1 MQIVPRL
8 LLEGR
13 TLLSRPHNRR
23 SMKHLVS
30 GLADEYERVYL
41 ADEDGVTKNKPQ
53 LDLAQVVC
61 DELPTIYEGG
71 IRAGPNIIDILMTG
85 AESAV
90 IGTATV
96 ISLDDLRGA
105 FKLSEN
111 ITFKVDYRDGISGF
125 DPQIAGRA
133 LIDLARD
140 VKEIGID
147 QMLVPIELA
156 EEGAR
161 AKRELGFTLGVF
173 APMSQRER
181 IEALG
186 ADYLV
191 TDEVRGLDGDE

>member
-1 MQIVPRL
+1 MEIVPRL

-23 SMKHLVS
+23 SIKHLVS

-41 ADEDGVTKNKPQ
+41 ADEDGVTRNKPQ
-53 LDLAQVVC
+53 LDIAQAVC
-61 DELPTIYEGG
+61 DEMPTIYEGG
-71 IRAGPNIIDILMTG
+71 LRAGANIIDILMTG
-85 AESAV
+85 AERAAV
-90 IGTATV
+90 GTATL

-111 ITFKVDYRDGISGF
+111 ITFKVDYRDGISGS

-133 LIDLARD
+133 LFDLARD
-140 VKEIGID
+140 VKDIGID
-147 QMLVPIELA
+147 QMLVPLELV

-161 AKRELGFTLGVF
+161 VRRELGFTLGVF
-173 APMSQRER
+173 APLAQRGR

-186 ADYLV
+186 VDYLV
-191 TDEVRGLDGDE
+191 TDDVRGMDGDE